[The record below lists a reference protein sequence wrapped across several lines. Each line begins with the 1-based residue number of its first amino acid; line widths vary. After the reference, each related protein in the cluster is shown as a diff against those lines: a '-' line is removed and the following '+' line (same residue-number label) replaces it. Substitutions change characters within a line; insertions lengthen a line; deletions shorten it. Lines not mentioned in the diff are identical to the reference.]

1 MMLAFPV
8 RRSVESF
15 LPNQLQVYAGTAC
28 APFGQRT
35 SANLYPTAGYCL
47 HDDHGWSKPV
57 TRMLPKYQIP
67 HNSHDLVKHR
77 NAVRE
82 CPTSRR

>member
-1 MMLAFPV
+1 MLAFPV
-8 RRSVESF
+8 RRSAESF

-28 APFGQRT
+28 APLGQRM
-35 SANLYPTAGYCL
+35 SANHYPITPLHHCGLLL

-57 TRMLPKYQIP
+57 TRMLPKYQIR

-77 NAVRE
+77 NAVQE
-82 CPTSRR
+82 